1 MTTPRLAAIA
11 ALLLIASSITF
22 AHDDAPVPQ
31 DFATELHALQQ
42 IREGR
47 QTFRYATFGDE
58 AFWGDLLGLH
68 KAIAGAANGGVGAGV
83 SPKTALGVGLKVDS
97 SELPKRLQRAL
108 RAGAVNLDD
117 PAVTIELLRLD
128 AVVGVTGFF
137 DKSNK
142 LK

>member
-1 MTTPRLAAIA
+1 MNTASLAAIA
-11 ALLLIASSITF
+11 ALSIVTTSMAF
-22 AHDDAPVPQ
+22 AHESFPGTPQ
-31 DFATELHALQQ
+31 DFATELHAVQQ

-47 QTFRYATFGDE
+47 QTFRYATFEDE

-83 SPKTALGVGLKVDS
+83 SPKTALSVGLKVDS
-97 SELPKRLQRAL
+97 SALPKRLQRSL

-128 AVVGVTGFF
+128 AVVGVTV
-137 DKSNK
+137 SSTNRTS
-142 LK
+142 